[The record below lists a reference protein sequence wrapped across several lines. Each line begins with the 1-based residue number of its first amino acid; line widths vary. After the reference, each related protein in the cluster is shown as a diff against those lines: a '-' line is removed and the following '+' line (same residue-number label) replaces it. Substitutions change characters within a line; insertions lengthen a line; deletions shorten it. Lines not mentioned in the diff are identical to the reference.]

1 MQCKRSS
8 LRLDDRDRAT
18 ILIPPFGH
26 EQRIMDDSQLRI
38 LKGLSP
44 FSALSDTD
52 FAKIAAR
59 GAIKH
64 QPAGAL
70 IFKRFSNDADS
81 HWLLTGRLNLVND
94 AFENRAFTESD
105 SQTYGAVD
113 DFQPH
118 TVSAVCEEPCAIFT
132 LPKAVQSEIEALL
145 EAAASTA
152 EDSLFTGNWMER
164 LLSTPLFEF
173 IPPTNI
179 QALFKRF
186 KTRQV
191 ASGEI
196 IIKQGE
202 PGDYFYMIKSG
213 SVSVHVEINGK
224 VNQVAKLSAGQSFG
238 QDALVSNLPRNAT
251 VMATAPCEL
260 AMLIEADFEDL
271 LLSPVI
277 EVITPAEIEES
288 VRVHGTPI
296 QILNLYQPD
305 EEQPETA
312 DDELAIPFMA
322 LRNHLHELS
331 KDTIYAVR
339 GPGSPK
345 INHLGA
351 YLLNEAGHTAY
362 ILAADP
368 T

>member
-1 MQCKRSS
+1 
-8 LRLDDRDRAT
+8 
-18 ILIPPFGH
+18 
-26 EQRIMDDSQLRI
+26 MDDSQLRI

-52 FAKIAAR
+52 FTKIAAR
-59 GAIKH
+59 GEIKH

-70 IFKRFSNDADS
+70 IFKRFSHDADS

-94 AFENRAFTESD
+94 AFENRAFTETD

-118 TVSAVCEEPCAIFT
+118 TVSAVCEEPCAVFT
-132 LPKAVQSEIEALL
+132 LPKSVQGQIETLL

-152 EDSLFTGNWMER
+152 ENSLLTGNWMER

-191 ASGEI
+191 ARGEI
-196 IIKQGE
+196 IIKQGD
-202 PGDYFYMIKSG
+202 PGDFFYMIKTG
-213 SVSVHVEINGK
+213 AVSVHVEMNGK
-224 VNQVAKLSAGQSFG
+224 VNQVAKLTAGQSFG
-238 QDALVSNLPRNAT
+238 QDALVSDLPRNAT

-260 AMLIEADFEDL
+260 GMLTEADFEDL
-271 LLSPVI
+271 LLNPVI

-288 VRVHGTPI
+288 VRVHGTQV

-305 EEQPETA
+305 EPQPEPA
-312 DDELAIPFMA
+312 ADELAIPFMA
-322 LRNHLHELS
+322 LRNHIHKLS
-331 KDTIYAVR
+331 TEIVYAVR
-339 GPGSPK
+339 GPASPK
-345 INHLGA
+345 INLLGA
-351 YLLNEAGHTAY
+351 YLLNEAGHNAY
-362 ILAADP
+362 VLEADP
-368 T
+368 A

>member
-1 MQCKRSS
+1 MIAAE
-8 LRLDDRDRAT
+8 RLYYLSRQGNER
-18 ILIPPFGH
+18 
-26 EQRIMDDSQLRI
+26 RIMDDSQLKI

-44 FSALSDTD
+44 FSALSDAN
-52 FAKIAAR
+52 FIKIAAR
-59 GAIKH
+59 GEIKS

-70 IFKRFSNDADS
+70 LFKRFSNDADS
-81 HWLLTGRLNLVND
+81 HWLLTGQLNLVND

-118 TVSAVCEEPCAIFT
+118 TVSAVCETPCAVFT
-132 LPKAVQSEIEALL
+132 LSKTVQSEIETLL

-152 EDSLFTGNWMER
+152 ENSLSIGNWMER

-179 QALFKRF
+179 QELFKRF

-191 ASGEI
+191 TSGEI

-202 PGDYFYMIKSG
+202 PGDYFYMIKTG
-213 SVSVHVEINGK
+213 AVSVHVEMNGK
-224 VNQVAKLSAGQSFG
+224 VNQVAKLTAGQSFG
-238 QDALVSNLPRNAT
+238 QDALVSDLPRNAT
-251 VMATAPCEL
+251 IMATAPCEL
-260 AMLIEADFEDL
+260 GMLTEADFEDL

-277 EVITPAEIEES
+277 EVITPAEIEEAA
-288 VRVHGTPI
+288 RVQGTQV

-305 EEQPETA
+305 DLQPEA
-312 DDELAIPFMA
+312 AAEELAIPFMA
-322 LRNHLHELS
+322 LRNHIHEFS
-331 KDTIYAVR
+331 KEIVYVVR
-339 GPGSPK
+339 GPASPK
-345 INHLGA
+345 INLLGA

-362 ILAADP
+362 VLAADP
-368 T
+368 V

>member
-1 MQCKRSS
+1 MIAAE
-8 LRLDDRDRAT
+8 RLYYLSRQGNER
-18 ILIPPFGH
+18 
-26 EQRIMDDSQLRI
+26 RIMDDSQLKI

-44 FSALSDTD
+44 FSALSDAN
-52 FAKIAAR
+52 FIKIAAR
-59 GAIKH
+59 GEIKS

-70 IFKRFSNDADS
+70 LFKRFSNDADS
-81 HWLLTGRLNLVND
+81 HWLLTGQLNLVND

-118 TVSAVCEEPCAIFT
+118 TVSAVCETPCAVFT
-132 LPKAVQSEIEALL
+132 LSKTVQSEIETLL

-152 EDSLFTGNWMER
+152 ENSLSIGNWMER

-179 QALFKRF
+179 QELFKRF

-191 ASGEI
+191 TSGEI

-202 PGDYFYMIKSG
+202 PGDYFYMIKTG
-213 SVSVHVEINGK
+213 SVSVHVEMNGK
-224 VNQVAKLSAGQSFG
+224 VNQVAKLTAGQSFG
-238 QDALVSNLPRNAT
+238 QDALVSDLPRNAT
-251 VMATAPCEL
+251 IMATAPCEL
-260 AMLIEADFEDL
+260 GMLTEADFEDL

-277 EVITPAEIEES
+277 EVITPAEIEEA
-288 VRVHGTPI
+288 VRVQGTQV

-305 EEQPETA
+305 DLQPEA
-312 DDELAIPFMA
+312 AAEELAIPFMA
-322 LRNHLHELS
+322 LRNHIHEFS
-331 KDTIYAVR
+331 KEIVYVVR
-339 GPGSPK
+339 GPASPK
-345 INHLGA
+345 INLLGA

-362 ILAADP
+362 VLAADP
-368 T
+368 V

>member
-1 MQCKRSS
+1 
-8 LRLDDRDRAT
+8 
-18 ILIPPFGH
+18 
-26 EQRIMDDSQLRI
+26 MDDSQLKI

-44 FSALSDTD
+44 FSALSDAN
-52 FAKIAAR
+52 FIKIAAR
-59 GAIKH
+59 GEIKS

-70 IFKRFSNDADS
+70 LFKRFSNDPDS
-81 HWLLTGRLNLVND
+81 HWLLTGQLNLVND

-118 TVSAVCEEPCAIFT
+118 TVSAVCEAPCAVFT
-132 LPKAVQSEIEALL
+132 LSKTVQSEIETLL

-152 EDSLFTGNWMER
+152 ENSLSIGNWMER

-179 QALFKRF
+179 QELFKRF

-191 ASGEI
+191 TSGEI

-202 PGDYFYMIKSG
+202 PGDYFYMIKTG
-213 SVSVHVEINGK
+213 SVSVHVEMNGK
-224 VNQVAKLSAGQSFG
+224 VNQVAKLTAGQSFG
-238 QDALVSNLPRNAT
+238 QDALVSDLPRNAT
-251 VMATAPCEL
+251 IMATAPCEL
-260 AMLIEADFEDL
+260 GMLTEADFEDL

-277 EVITPAEIEES
+277 EVITPAEIEEA
-288 VRVHGTPI
+288 VRVQGTRV

-305 EEQPETA
+305 DLQPEA
-312 DDELAIPFMA
+312 AAEELAIPFMA
-322 LRNHLHELS
+322 LRNHIREFS
-331 KDTIYAVR
+331 KEIVYVVR
-339 GPGSPK
+339 GPASPK
-345 INHLGA
+345 INLLGA

-362 ILAADP
+362 VLAADP
-368 T
+368 A

>member
-1 MQCKRSS
+1 
-8 LRLDDRDRAT
+8 
-18 ILIPPFGH
+18 
-26 EQRIMDDSQLRI
+26 MDDSQLRI

-44 FSALSDTD
+44 FSALSDAD
-52 FAKIAAR
+52 FTKIAAR
-59 GAIKH
+59 GEIKH

-70 IFKRFSNDADS
+70 IFKRFSHDADS

-94 AFENRAFTESD
+94 AFENRAFTETD

-118 TVSAVCEEPCAIFT
+118 TVSAVCEEPCAVFT
-132 LPKAVQSEIEALL
+132 LPKSVQGEIETLL

-152 EDSLFTGNWMER
+152 ENSLSTGNWMER

-191 ASGEI
+191 TSGEI
-196 IIKQGE
+196 IIKQGD
-202 PGDYFYMIKSG
+202 PGDYFYMIKTG
-213 SVSVHVEINGK
+213 AVSVHVEMNGK
-224 VNQVAKLSAGQSFG
+224 VNQVAKLTAGQSFG
-238 QDALVSNLPRNAT
+238 QDALVSDLPRNAT

-260 AMLIEADFEDL
+260 GMLTEADFEDL
-271 LLSPVI
+271 LLNPVI
-277 EVITPAEIEES
+277 EVITPTEIEES
-288 VRVHGTPI
+288 VRVHGTQV

-305 EEQPETA
+305 EPQPEA
-312 DDELAIPFMA
+312 IEGELAIPFMA
-322 LRNHLHELS
+322 LRNHIHELS
-331 KDTIYAVR
+331 TEIVYAVR
-339 GPGSPK
+339 GPASPK
-345 INHLGA
+345 INLLGA

-362 ILAADP
+362 VLAADP
-368 T
+368 A

>member
-1 MQCKRSS
+1 
-8 LRLDDRDRAT
+8 
-18 ILIPPFGH
+18 
-26 EQRIMDDSQLRI
+26 MDDSQLKI

-44 FSALSDTD
+44 FSALSDAN
-52 FAKIAAR
+52 FIKIAAR
-59 GAIKH
+59 GEIKS

-70 IFKRFSNDADS
+70 LFKRFSNDADS
-81 HWLLTGRLNLVND
+81 HWLLTGQLNLVND

-118 TVSAVCEEPCAIFT
+118 TVSAVCETPCAVFT
-132 LPKAVQSEIEALL
+132 LSKTVQSEIETLL

-152 EDSLFTGNWMER
+152 ENSLSIGNWMER

-179 QALFKRF
+179 QELFKRF

-191 ASGEI
+191 TSGEI

-202 PGDYFYMIKSG
+202 PGDYFYMIKTG
-213 SVSVHVEINGK
+213 SVSVHVEMNGK
-224 VNQVAKLSAGQSFG
+224 VNQVAKLTAGQSFG
-238 QDALVSNLPRNAT
+238 QDALVSDLPRNAT
-251 VMATAPCEL
+251 IMATAPCEL
-260 AMLIEADFEDL
+260 GMLTEADFEDL

-277 EVITPAEIEES
+277 EVITPAEIEEA
-288 VRVHGTPI
+288 VRVQGTQV

-305 EEQPETA
+305 DLQPEA
-312 DDELAIPFMA
+312 AAEELAIPFMA
-322 LRNHLHELS
+322 LRNHIHEFS
-331 KDTIYAVR
+331 KEIVYVVR
-339 GPGSPK
+339 GPASPK
-345 INHLGA
+345 INLLGA

-362 ILAADP
+362 VLAADP
-368 T
+368 V

>member
-1 MQCKRSS
+1 MIAAE
-8 LRLDDRDRAT
+8 RLYYLSRQGNER
-18 ILIPPFGH
+18 
-26 EQRIMDDSQLRI
+26 RIMDDSQLKI

-44 FSALSDTD
+44 FSALSDAN
-52 FAKIAAR
+52 FIKIAAR
-59 GAIKH
+59 GEIKS

-70 IFKRFSNDADS
+70 LFKRFSNDADS
-81 HWLLTGRLNLVND
+81 HWLLTGQLNLVND

-118 TVSAVCEEPCAIFT
+118 TVSAVCETPCAVFT
-132 LPKAVQSEIEALL
+132 LSKTVQSEIETLL

-152 EDSLFTGNWMER
+152 ENSLSIGNWMER

-179 QALFKRF
+179 QELFKRF

-191 ASGEI
+191 TSGEI

-202 PGDYFYMIKSG
+202 PGDYFYMIKTG
-213 SVSVHVEINGK
+213 SVSVHVEMNGK
-224 VNQVAKLSAGQSFG
+224 VNQVAKLTAGQSFG
-238 QDALVSNLPRNAT
+238 QDALVSDLPRNAT
-251 VMATAPCEL
+251 IMATAPCEL
-260 AMLIEADFEDL
+260 GMLTEADFEDL

-277 EVITPAEIEES
+277 EVITPAEIEEAA
-288 VRVHGTPI
+288 RVQGTQV

-305 EEQPETA
+305 DLQPEA
-312 DDELAIPFMA
+312 AAEELAIPFMA
-322 LRNHLHELS
+322 LRNHIHEFS
-331 KDTIYAVR
+331 KEIVYVVR
-339 GPGSPK
+339 GPASPK
-345 INHLGA
+345 INLLGA

-362 ILAADP
+362 VLAADP
-368 T
+368 V

>member
-1 MQCKRSS
+1 
-8 LRLDDRDRAT
+8 
-18 ILIPPFGH
+18 
-26 EQRIMDDSQLRI
+26 MDDSQLRI

-44 FSALSDTD
+44 FSALSDAD
-52 FAKIAAR
+52 FTKIAAR
-59 GAIKH
+59 GEIKH

-70 IFKRFSNDADS
+70 IFKRFSHDADS

-94 AFENRAFTESD
+94 AFENRAFTETD

-118 TVSAVCEEPCAIFT
+118 TVSAVCEEPCAVFT
-132 LPKAVQSEIEALL
+132 LPKSVQGEIETLL

-152 EDSLFTGNWMER
+152 ENSLSTGNWMER

-191 ASGEI
+191 TSGEI
-196 IIKQGE
+196 IIKQGD
-202 PGDYFYMIKSG
+202 PGDFFYMIKTG
-213 SVSVHVEINGK
+213 AVSVHVEMNGK
-224 VNQVAKLSAGQSFG
+224 VNQVAKLTAGQSFG
-238 QDALVSNLPRNAT
+238 QDALVSDLPRNAT

-260 AMLIEADFEDL
+260 GMLTEADFEDL
-271 LLSPVI
+271 LLNPVI

-288 VRVHGTPI
+288 VRVHGTQV

-305 EEQPETA
+305 EPQPEA
-312 DDELAIPFMA
+312 IEDELAIPFMA
-322 LRNHLHELS
+322 LRNHIHELS
-331 KDTIYAVR
+331 TEIVYAVR
-339 GPGSPK
+339 GPASPK
-345 INHLGA
+345 INLLGA

-362 ILAADP
+362 VLAADP
-368 T
+368 A

>member
-1 MQCKRSS
+1 
-8 LRLDDRDRAT
+8 
-18 ILIPPFGH
+18 
-26 EQRIMDDSQLRI
+26 MDDSQIRI

-44 FSALSDTD
+44 FSALSETD
-52 FAKIAAR
+52 FTKIAAR
-59 GAIKH
+59 GTVNL
-64 QPAGAL
+64 QPAGAI
-70 IFKRFSNDADS
+70 IFKRSSNDADS

-118 TVSAVCEEPCAIFT
+118 TVSAVCEASCAIFT
-132 LPKAVQSEIEALL
+132 LAKTVQSDIELLL

-152 EDSLFTGNWMER
+152 ENSLSTGNWMER

-191 ASGEI
+191 SSGEI

-202 PGDYFYMIKSG
+202 PGDYFYMIKTG
-213 SVSVHVEINGK
+213 SVSVHVDINGK
-224 VNQVAKLSAGQSFG
+224 VNQVAKLIAGQSFG
-238 QDALVSNLPRNAT
+238 QDALISDLPRNAT

-260 AMLIEADFEDL
+260 AMLTEADFEDL

-277 EVITPAEIEES
+277 EEITRAEIEEATE
-288 VRVHGTPI
+288 VHGTQVKI
-296 QILNLYQPD
+296 INLYQPGEQQSEGAAD
-305 EEQPETA
+305 ETT
-312 DDELAIPFMA
+312 IPFMA
-322 LRNHLHELS
+322 LRNHIHELS
-331 KDTIYAVR
+331 KEVVYAVR

-345 INHLGA
+345 INLLGA

-362 ILAADP
+362 VLAADP
-368 T
+368 A